1 MYFIVFNY
9 VPSIHFSDVL
19 TLLIKYSYCFIF
31 ISLPSII
38 WCCLSYGREAAFSD
52 LEAYIYKVKN
62 RISEEEDALKEV
74 RRRDTE
80 SETEKRKYM
89 RTCLH
94 ISTYMQIR
102 TNRHVHVHTH
112 THTRRSVQRSSG
124 RRSWTLVTRPKIG
137 SMMEAELLTCQNSRR
152 STTQSGKYCDWSTY
166 IVLYFIVLN
175 CIELYYIS

>member
-1 MYFIVFNY
+1 M
-9 VPSIHFSDVL
+9 
-19 TLLIKYSYCFIF
+19 
-31 ISLPSII
+31 
-38 WCCLSYGREAAFSD
+38 
-52 LEAYIYKVKN
+52 KN

-112 THTRRSVQRSSG
+112 THTHTQISTEEQRQEIVDLGNETEDWLYDGG
-124 RRSWTLVTRPKIG
+124 RTADVSEFKTKHNTIRLI
-137 SMMEAELLTCQNSRR
+137 L
-152 STTQSGKYCDWSTY
+152 
-166 IVLYFIVLN
+166 
-175 CIELYYIS
+175 

>member
-9 VPSIHFSDVL
+9 VPSIHFSDVI
-19 TLLIKYSYCFIF
+19 TLLIKYSYCCIF

-112 THTRRSVQRSSG
+112 THTHTQISTEEQRQEIVDLGNETEDWLYDGG
-124 RRSWTLVTRPKIG
+124 RTADVSEFKTKHNTIR
-137 SMMEAELLTCQNSRR
+137 
-152 STTQSGKYCDWSTY
+152 
-166 IVLYFIVLN
+166 
-175 CIELYYIS
+175 

>member
-1 MYFIVFNY
+1 MYFMVFNY
-9 VPSIHFSDVL
+9 VPSIHFSDVI

-112 THTRRSVQRSSG
+112 TRRSVQRSSG